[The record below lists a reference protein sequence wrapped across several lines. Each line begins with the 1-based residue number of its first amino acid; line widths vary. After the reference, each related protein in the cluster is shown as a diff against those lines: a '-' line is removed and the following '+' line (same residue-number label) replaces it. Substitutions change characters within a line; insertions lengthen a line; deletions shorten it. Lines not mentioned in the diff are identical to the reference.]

1 MIPSAFLISLIHFL
15 VASSGTNAPFSYNRF
30 LAKFIAKRY
39 AEKADIEVREIDDI
53 KPFCRTEEPDE
64 ANVNQLKN
72 KKDTRN
78 KEVLEAGSNI
88 SDAFKNINN
97 DKKQLQNF
105 NTK

>member
-1 MIPSAFLISLIHFL
+1 M
-15 VASSGTNAPFSYNRF
+15 
-30 LAKFIAKRY
+30 
-39 AEKADIEVREIDDI
+39 
-53 KPFCRTEEPDE
+53 
-64 ANVNQLKN
+64 NQG
-72 KKDTRN
+72 KKKKETRN